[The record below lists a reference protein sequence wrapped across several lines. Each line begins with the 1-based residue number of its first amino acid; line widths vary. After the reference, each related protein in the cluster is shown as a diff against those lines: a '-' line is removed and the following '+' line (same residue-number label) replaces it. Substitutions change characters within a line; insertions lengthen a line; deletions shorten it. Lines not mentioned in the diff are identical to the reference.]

1 MDITLREA
9 APSDC
14 DRIATMVSTVAS
26 EHIGPSLYDGGIE
39 VLIAS
44 LGPEPTRKRI
54 LDNWFHLCALKDE
67 KLIGVVVVRPPSHL
81 YHLFVVSD
89 LQRQG
94 IGGQLFAA
102 ADAATIANSQSR
114 ISTVNSSLNAVPVY
128 ERLGFSKTSRSR
140 LATNFR
146 QSTIVLLFC
155 LLMPA
160 NVRPKYPDGIH

>member
-14 DRIATMVSTVAS
+14 DRIATMVSTLAS
-26 EHIGPSLYDGGIE
+26 EHIAPSLGDGGIE
-39 VLIAS
+39 VLLSS
-44 LGPEPTRKRI
+44 LEPEPTRKRI
-54 LDNWFHLCALKDE
+54 LDNWFHLCAFKDD

-94 IGGQLFAA
+94 IGGRLFAA
-102 ADAATIANSQSR
+102 ADAASIASSQSH

-128 ERLGFSKTSRSR
+128 ERFGF
-140 LATNFR
+140 AVDGPVVETNG
-146 QSTIVLLFC
+146 
-155 LLMPA
+155 
-160 NVRPKYPDGIH
+160 VRHQPMVRAISG

>member
-1 MDITLREA
+1 
-9 APSDC
+9 
-14 DRIATMVSTVAS
+14 MVSTVAS

-114 ISTVNSSLNAVPVY
+114 ILTVNSSLNAVPVY
-128 ERLGFSKTSRSR
+128 ERLGFTVDGPVVETNGVRHQSMVRLAVEYQFVARPLSRGSRSCYSSSGR
-140 LATNFR
+140 R
-146 QSTIVLLFC
+146 C
-155 LLMPA
+155 H
-160 NVRPKYPDGIH
+160 RHH